1 MKNVDEIYLGLM
13 RDIELNGV
21 DKTDRTG
28 TGTRSVFGRQLR
40 YDLSEGKVP
49 LLTTKKIFTRSFVH
63 ETLWFIDGNTDIKY
77 LKENN
82 VSIWD
87 SWVNPKTA
95 KYDDQGE
102 LVSGDIGPGYG
113 KQWRRWEDTRIIPL
127 VDWRKN
133 EHAFKERG
141 FEFKGNLGSDEVV
154 IKREI
159 DQLAL
164 IVRMLRETPDSRRI
178 ILSAWNVAELD
189 EMRLP
194 PCFLKGN
201 KVNTP
206 TGYRNI
212 EDLEVGDEVYSG
224 TGVVRKVLQKFTT
237 PYSGELV
244 LFKTAYMSV
253 PITTTPNHP
262 FLVKDKGWVDAGKLE
277 KGDYVAINRTKSH
290 KNHTHTW
297 VRELGWSGQTREDT
311 VECTLDDYYTFGYYM
326 GNGWSSQSDHRISI
340 AIPHDK
346 LDYILPKLRKTIKI
360 SRKPGNS
367 ETVSTYETH
376 SKKWIELF
384 RTFGHKAPNKVIP
397 TWVLNST
404 LDAKKAF
411 IEGFLD
417 ADGYRINENNFL
429 VTTTSPHIAYGLQ
442 RLMAELEIP
451 CGVGLQ
457 HRPKTTV
464 IEGRT
469 VNQNDT
475 YSLRCSWNPDSNKNG
490 NVFFDNDYL
499 WVKVAK
505 IKNLTTENNFVYNIA
520 VEEEHTYTVNN
531 IVNHNCHTLSQW
543 YTEPMTIEEVFEEA
557 GIDDL
562 SLDTKSGREGIY
574 REGSSVVVCVTGEE
588 PSGEEL
594 VLKVVEHLNLPTHRL
609 SCQLYQR

>member
-127 VDWRKN
+127 SDWRRN
-133 EHAFKERG
+133 ESVYKERD
-141 FEFKGNLGSDEVV
+141 FEFKGNLNSDEVV

-194 PCFLKGN
+194 PC
-201 KVNTP
+201 
-206 TGYRNI
+206 
-212 EDLEVGDEVYSG
+212 
-224 TGVVRKVLQKFTT
+224 
-237 PYSGELV
+237 
-244 LFKTAYMSV
+244 
-253 PITTTPNHP
+253 
-262 FLVKDKGWVDAGKLE
+262 
-277 KGDYVAINRTKSH
+277 
-290 KNHTHTW
+290 
-297 VRELGWSGQTREDT
+297 
-311 VECTLDDYYTFGYYM
+311 
-326 GNGWSSQSDHRISI
+326 
-340 AIPHDK
+340 
-346 LDYILPKLRKTIKI
+346 
-360 SRKPGNS
+360 
-367 ETVSTYETH
+367 
-376 SKKWIELF
+376 
-384 RTFGHKAPNKVIP
+384 
-397 TWVLNST
+397 
-404 LDAKKAF
+404 
-411 IEGFLD
+411 
-417 ADGYRINENNFL
+417 
-429 VTTTSPHIAYGLQ
+429 
-442 RLMAELEIP
+442 
-451 CGVGLQ
+451 
-457 HRPKTTV
+457 
-464 IEGRT
+464 
-469 VNQNDT
+469 
-475 YSLRCSWNPDSNKNG
+475 
-490 NVFFDNDYL
+490 
-499 WVKVAK
+499 
-505 IKNLTTENNFVYNIA
+505 
-520 VEEEHTYTVNN
+520 
-531 IVNHNCHTLSQW
+531 HTLSQW
-543 YTEPMTIEEVFEEA
+543 YTEPMTIEEVFEVA
-557 GIDDL
+557 GIEDL

-574 REGSSVVVCVTGEE
+574 REGSSVVVCTAGEE

-594 VLKVVEHLNLPTHRL
+594 VLKVVKHFNLPTHKL
-609 SCQLYQR
+609 SCLLYQR